1 MHFPGRFGGA
11 GVLGETSLALNP
23 FRGSPQDPARRV
35 TLRHGWD
42 DGVPELVADRFDS
55 ADVPGEAL
63 LAASLPHVSQS
74 NREGEDPG
82 LVRERGECVRPPIAF
97 PESPPLEERCLVCA
111 WDPDTFLACSTRF
124 TNLL

>member
-1 MHFPGRFGGA
+1 MHFSDRFGGA
-11 GVLGETSLALNP
+11 GVLGETSLAFNP
-23 FRGSPQDPARRV
+23 PRGSPQDPARRV
-35 TLRHGWD
+35 TLRHGWA

-63 LAASLPHVSQS
+63 LAASPPRVRQS

-97 PESPPLEERCLVCA
+97 PESPPLGERRLERA
-111 WDPDTFLACSTRF
+111 WDPDTFLCVFHPIR
-124 TNLL
+124 